1 MIFDEKALLEKL
13 RRIEAL
19 HAGATTPGE
28 RDAAANAMRSIQM
41 RLKLAEREQPP
52 VEYKFTM
59 GDHWS
64 RKLFV
69 ALARRYG
76 LKPYRYR
83 RQRYTT
89 VMLRVPKRFVDDTL
103 WPEFVELSQVLRDTL
118 ERATD
123 QVLGQV
129 FEQDT
134 SEAEVKDDQRL
145 VGPIGGSTGDE

>member
-13 RRIEAL
+13 RKIEAL
-19 HAGATTPGE
+19 HAGASTPGE

-41 RLKLAEREQPP
+41 RLKLAEKEQPP
-52 VEYKFTM
+52 SEYKFTM
-59 GDHWS
+59 EDHWS

-83 RQRYTT
+83 RQRSTT
-89 VMLRVPKRFVDDTL
+89 VMLRVPKAFVDDTL
-103 WPEFVELSQVLRDTL
+103 WPEFLELSQVLRDTL

-129 FEQDT
+129 FQQDT
-134 SEAEVKDDQRL
+134 SEAEVKEDQRL
-145 VGPIGGSTGDE
+145 VGAIGDHAGEE

>member
-13 RRIEAL
+13 RKIEAL
-19 HAGATTPGE
+19 HAGASTPGE

-41 RLKLAEREQPP
+41 RLKLAEKEQPP

-83 RQRYTT
+83 RQRSTT
-89 VMLRVPKRFVDDTL
+89 VMLRVPKAFVDDTL
-103 WPEFVELSQVLRDTL
+103 WPEFFELSQVLLDTL

-145 VGPIGGSTGDE
+145 VGAIGGNAGEE

>member
-13 RRIEAL
+13 RKIEAL

-28 RDAAANAMRSIQM
+28 RNAAANAMSSILT

-89 VMLRVPKRFVDDTL
+89 VMLRVPKPFVDDTL
-103 WPEFVELSQVLRDTL
+103 WPEFAELDRVMRDTL

-134 SEAEVKDDQRL
+134 SEAEVKEDPRL
-145 VGPIGGSTGDE
+145 VGPVGGDAGKA

>member
-13 RRIEAL
+13 RKIEAL
-19 HAGATTPGE
+19 HAGATTAGE
-28 RDAAANAMRSIQM
+28 RIAAANAMSSIQM
-41 RLKLAEREQPP
+41 RLKLAEKAQPP

-89 VMLRVPKRFVDDTL
+89 VMLRVPQAFVDDTL
-103 WPEFVELSQVLRDTL
+103 WPEFAELDRVLRDTL

-145 VGPIGGSTGDE
+145 VGPVGGNAGEE